1 MQPGDDA
8 EETAPN
14 EKRPVTA
21 ASSVQNLQTN
31 VPYRFDRKKYPHG
44 GAQGAAQRHL
54 AESPE
59 PTLQTPKHQRRGH
72 GKGLV
77 PNCASRSEEISQTS
91 LVGERVGPNVRPR
104 GGAALHLRYDAHPG
118 ERETQI
124 GGKELA
130 QIVGT
135 ASRPPPR
142 INYSFHLLRDQA
154 RQIVRLSTCRNR
166 GVGCTPRARHYE
178 RDAPRRTL
186 FTGPTKD
193 YDVDGLNLD
202 AVGSPAPQ
210 ESAPGCFSA
219 FVRGVNTTES
229 GA

>member
-1 MQPGDDA
+1 MGKDWCP
-8 EETAPN
+8 TA
-14 EKRPVTA
+14 
-21 ASSVQNLQTN
+21 
-31 VPYRFDRKKYPHG
+31 
-44 GAQGAAQRHL
+44 
-54 AESPE
+54 
-59 PTLQTPKHQRRGH
+59 HQDLRRSLRRLLL
-72 GKGLV
+72 GKGWGPTCVREAVQLST
-77 PNCASRSEEISQTS
+77 CATMHT
-91 LVGERVGPNVRPR
+91 P
-104 GGAALHLRYDAHPG
+104 